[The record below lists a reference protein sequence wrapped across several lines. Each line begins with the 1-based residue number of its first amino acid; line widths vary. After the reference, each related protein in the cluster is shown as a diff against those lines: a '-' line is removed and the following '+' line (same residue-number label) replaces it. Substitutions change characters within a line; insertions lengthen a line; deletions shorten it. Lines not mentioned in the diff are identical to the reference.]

1 MKYPIG
7 VQSFEEL
14 RKGGYVYVDKTAQI
28 YELVTTSKFD
38 MLSRPN
44 CFGKSLLLSTMKAYF
59 EGKKELFKGLAVE
72 KLEKEWKQYP
82 VLYLDL
88 NKNNSPYDRKECL
101 DEVLVSHLEEWEKIY
116 GKSDREKDSLF
127 RFKDVIRNA
136 KEQTG
141 LGVVLLVDDF
151 DKPMLCAVND
161 RDLCLSF
168 NRSLKTLYSLTKTL
182 GYCIHFSCMVGL
194 TKFSNL
200 SIFSDFNN
208 FCNISLYGRHADLC
222 GINKEELHKYFDEP
236 IRELAEE
243 KKMTIDET
251 YARLSEMYGGYHFA
265 AKSEA
270 VYNPF
275 CLMSALKGKDF
286 GEYWFESGT
295 PPFLV
300 DLIKSNDYDVE
311 DLGNEM
317 SDDYIL
323 CGADSEYIP
332 LESMLYQSGYYT
344 IKDFDKEF
352 REYTLG
358 FPNMEV
364 ENAFKNCLIKYFRKK
379 E

>member
-28 YELVTTSKFD
+28 YELVTTSAYD

-72 KLEKEWKQYP
+72 KLEKDWKQYP

-88 NKNNSPYDRKECL
+88 NKNNSLYDRKECL
-101 DEVLVSHLEEWEKIY
+101 DEVLVSHLEVWEKIY
-116 GKSDREKDSLF
+116 GKSDIKEDPLF
-127 RFKDVIRNA
+127 RFMDVIRNA

-161 RDLCLSF
+161 RELCMSF
-168 NRSLKTLYSLTKTL
+168 NRALKTLYSVTKTL

-194 TKFSNL
+194 TEFSNL

-208 FCNISLYGRHADLC
+208 FCNISLHWCHADLC
-222 GINKEELHKYFDEP
+222 GITEEELHKYFDES
-236 IRELAEE
+236 IMELAEE
-243 KKMTIDET
+243 KKMTFDET
-251 YARLSEMYGGYHFA
+251 CARLNEMYGGYHFA
-265 AKSEA
+265 VKSEA
-270 VYNPF
+270 VYNPSS
-275 CLMSALKGKDF
+275 LMSALKSKDF

-295 PPFLV
+295 PQFLV
-300 DLIKSNDYDVE
+300 DLLKNNDYDPKKPY
-311 DLGNEM
+311 NEI
-317 SDDYIL
+317 SDYDIISGVDGEFIYL
-323 CGADSEYIP
+323 A
-332 LESMLYQSGYYT
+332 SMLYQSGYYT